1 MADRIVT
8 TGNTVLDLRETYNL
22 TAQDVGDIANLNST
36 TFTGTPTNV
45 VDAVVLQL
53 RVDLV
58 QLWQQH
64 QDNKVKYNGK

>member
-36 TFTGTPTNV
+36 TVVSPATNV
-45 VDAVVLQL
+45 VEAVSSLATEGFSVAIAMAL
-53 RVDLV
+53 
-58 QLWQQH
+58 
-64 QDNKVKYNGK
+64 G

>member
-36 TFTGTPTNV
+36 SFTGTPTNV
-45 VDAVVLQL
+45 VEAVSSLATTGFSVAIAMAL
-53 RVDLV
+53 
-58 QLWQQH
+58 
-64 QDNKVKYNGK
+64 G

>member
-36 TFTGTPTNV
+36 DFTGTPTNV
-45 VDAVVLQL
+45 VDAVSALATSGFSVAMAVAL
-53 RVDLV
+53 
-58 QLWQQH
+58 
-64 QDNKVKYNGK
+64 G

>member
-36 TFTGTPTNV
+36 GVTGTPTNV
-45 VDAVVLQL
+45 VEAVSSLATQGFSVAISVAL
-53 RVDLV
+53 
-58 QLWQQH
+58 
-64 QDNKVKYNGK
+64 G

>member
-36 TFTGTPTNV
+36 TFLGTPTNV
-45 VDAVVLQL
+45 VDAVSALATEEFSIAISVAL
-53 RVDLV
+53 
-58 QLWQQH
+58 
-64 QDNKVKYNGK
+64 G

>member
-8 TGNTVLDLRETYNL
+8 TSNTVLDLRETYNL

-45 VDAVVLQL
+45 VDSVSALSTTGFSVAMAIAI
-53 RVDLV
+53 
-58 QLWQQH
+58 
-64 QDNKVKYNGK
+64 G

>member
-36 TFTGTPTNV
+36 AFQGTATNV
-45 VDAVVLQL
+45 VDAVSALATEGFNIAMAVAL
-53 RVDLV
+53 
-58 QLWQQH
+58 
-64 QDNKVKYNGK
+64 G